1 MSVLINADMEQVKG
15 GIPPQVKVTI
25 GKEKYRTVVH
35 ANKHGIIVDEPKSMG
50 GADMG
55 MDPFALLLASL
66 GACTAIT
73 IKMYADRKG
82 WALSNAVIELSL
94 KREKIDGKDHSEITA
109 NISLLGDLSEIEKNR
124 LLEIARACPVHKTL
138 TGEISIIHKK
148 SRSNN

>member
-1 MSVLINADMEQVKG
+1 MSDLTNLDMEQIKG

-50 GADMG
+50 GANFG
-55 MDPFALLLASL
+55 MDPFALLLGSL

-82 WALSNAVIELSL
+82 WALNSTVIELSL
-94 KREKIDGKDHSEITA
+94 KREKINGEDKGEITT
-109 NISLLGDLSEIEKNR
+109 SLSFFGDLSEAERNR
-124 LLEIARACPVHKTL
+124 LLEIASACPVHRTL
-138 TGEISIIHKK
+138 TGQISIIHKEV
-148 SRSNN
+148 SS